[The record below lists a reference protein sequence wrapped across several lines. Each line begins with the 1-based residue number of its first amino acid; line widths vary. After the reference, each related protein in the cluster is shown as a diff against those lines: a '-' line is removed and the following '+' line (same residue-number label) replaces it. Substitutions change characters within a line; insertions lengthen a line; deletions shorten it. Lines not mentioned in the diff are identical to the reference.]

1 LLATGTIWT
10 LLVWGIIG
18 GAITRVAVVRLGCDE
33 AVPIRSALG
42 YSSSRLSAYMLSPL
56 FPILFVLLLA
66 IPLALLGILM
76 RFEMGVLLVSLVWIL
91 VLVAGLGM
99 AYQLLGTMFGWP
111 LMWVVISA
119 EETGDHYEAYSRSFA
134 YTFQRP
140 FHYLFY
146 ATVALVLG
154 GLGWLLI
161 QVFAE
166 LAIYMSYWS
175 VMWGCGL
182 ENVKELREVGGA
194 IGGEESWMLTTG
206 RLLMKASEGLV
217 GVVASAYAYSYFWC
231 ASAGI
236 YLLLR
241 KSVDQT
247 EFDEVFVDDAQ
258 SSFDLPPL
266 RDDDSVV
273 PVIAD
278 ENAADDSAAAGSG
291 DTEEVNTAAQA
302 DAEEKP
308 AATDEDLEADDPE
321 EEVIF

>member
-1 LLATGTIWT
+1 
-10 LLVWGIIG
+10 
-18 GAITRVAVVRLGCDE
+18 
-33 AVPIRSALG
+33 
-42 YSSSRLSAYMLSPL
+42 
-56 FPILFVLLLA
+56 
-66 IPLALLGILM
+66 
-76 RFEMGVLLVSLVWIL
+76 
-91 VLVAGLGM
+91 
-99 AYQLLGTMFGWP
+99 
-111 LMWVVISA
+111 
-119 EETGDHYEAYSRSFA
+119 
-134 YTFQRP
+134 
-140 FHYLFY
+140 
-146 ATVALVLG
+146 
-154 GLGWLLI
+154 
-161 QVFAE
+161 
-166 LAIYMSYWS
+166 
-175 VMWGCGL
+175 
-182 ENVKELREVGGA
+182 
-194 IGGEESWMLTTG
+194 MLTTG

-278 ENAADDSAAAGSG
+278 ENASDDSAAAGSD
-291 DTEEVNTAAQA
+291 DTDEVNAAAEA